1 VGLMLLSVSSSYS
14 SDSEVFLY
22 DGTSVSQLTDNRHTD
37 SRPQLADNGY
47 VVWQGCDGGTGR
59 YCMGGDREILL
70 YDGTSTTQITN
81 NDYDDLV
88 PDISNNGYVV
98 WSGCDTTDCDWEGD
112 GDLEIFLYD
121 GTSTTQITNNDYDDF
136 EPEMNNN
143 GYVVWSGGDTN
154 GYVVWSGCGTTDC
167 DWEGHGD
174 LEIFLYDGTS
184 TTQITDDDYNHAPP
198 QINDNGWVVWSGW
211 DGRRDKIFL
220 YDGTSTTQIGEG
232 SGPQINNNGWVLWR
246 DWYGL
251 DKGLFLYDG
260 TTTTR
265 LKRNLFW
272 PWGWGPQINDIGHVV
287 WPHVRCLH
295 GWGWPYSCRA
305 GSSAIFLYDGTNT
318 TRLGKTDIGVISS
331 SPRIN
336 NNGWVVWSAET
347 TLCFI
352 ATAAFGT
359 ELDGKIDV
367 LRSFRDR
374 YLVDNAVGQGFLSA
388 YYRYSP
394 PVADYIAQ
402 HRWLKAVVRTLLL
415 PVIGLVSLFV

>member
-1 VGLMLLSVSSSYS
+1 M
-14 SDSEVFLY
+14 
-22 DGTSVSQLTDNRHTD
+22 TR
-37 SRPQLADNGY
+37 
-47 VVWQGCDGGTGR
+47 
-59 YCMGGDREILL
+59 
-70 YDGTSTTQITN
+70 QI
-81 NDYDDLV
+81 V
-88 PDISNNGYVV
+88 IG
-98 WSGCDTTDCDWEGD
+98 EGD
-112 GDLEIFLYD
+112 
-121 GTSTTQITNNDYDDF
+121 
-136 EPEMNNN
+136 
-143 GYVVWSGGDTN
+143 
-154 GYVVWSGCGTTDC
+154 
-167 DWEGHGD
+167 GD

-184 TTQITDDDYNHAPP
+184 TTQITDDDYNHTPP
-198 QINDNGWVVWSGW
+198 QINDNGWVVWSGL

-246 DWYGL
+246 DWNGL
-251 DKGLFLYDG
+251 DKGLLLYDG

-265 LKRNLFW
+265 VKRNLFW
-272 PWGWGPQINDIGHVV
+272 PWGWGYQINDIGHVV
-287 WPHVRCLH
+287 WPNLRCLY
-295 GWGWPYSCRA
+295 GLPYSCRD
-305 GSSAIFLYDGTNT
+305 GSSSIFLYDGTNT
-318 TRLGKTDIGVISS
+318 TRLRKADIGVISS

-367 LRSFRDR
+367 LRSFRDT

-402 HRWLKAVVRTLLL
+402 HRWLKALVRTLLL
-415 PVIGLVSLFV
+415 PVVGLVSLFV